1 MEVVSQQLWVIVRL
15 EVEVKGRKGRN
26 RVVKGEGYSV
36 GGQGV
41 VDLGE
46 VDLENRGEQRACTNR
61 SIKGE

>member
-1 MEVVSQQLWVIVRL
+1 M
-15 EVEVKGRKGRN
+15 KGRKGRN